1 MKRANGNSLE
11 SRGSQRQLFI
21 GISVGAAMAVLSF
34 VVITNFWG
42 NLKGTSPASSQSE
55 NSDKRF
61 VTESSTARQNDLLSG
76 VAESDS
82 SHLTPFF
89 YAQLD
94 EVEAEELLSHVRQSA
109 EMAPTAL
116 LIETQDLLMGRLARF
131 APEQALKETWQFPVS
146 RWTGLI
152 GVVFGEWGSLNPQEA
167 MSAASTLSGTL
178 RESAVFEI
186 LDQLGEHSIED
197 TEVLEQERG
206 IQSLVDRWIAEEKA
220 LSLLDRPEE
229 AWSLVVQ
236 DNVDNRDQE
245 ALLLKIADKWL
256 QSGKFEVLRHL
267 YGPQSPF
274 FINTGFQ
281 TKIESLVAERDLQ
294 GAVDY
299 LSTIPV
305 GEQRI
310 LASRLLSR
318 LAQHDHEQ
326 AFEFASMPSQS
337 LMRKSA
343 QWAVI
348 EVWASKNP
356 EELLQK
362 TLEFPQELR
371 QSVVSSAVR
380 SIARESPASAAKQ
393 LQRAREMLG
402 PIDEQSELAVI
413 EEWIKTDP
421 IAASKW
427 VVLTMEE
434 DSRSRARGMQRIVYR
449 IAQSDPETAM
459 SLALAEEPHAWNSKS
474 GLETYVVESLVDNG
488 QVDEAIKMLDQ
499 VRESSQ
505 EMSYYHVGTG
515 LIALGRSADAI
526 QIADRLSEDVQVA
539 YLGSLVYTWLTQS
552 PVDLV
557 EKISSLPSD
566 RARTEVS
573 KRALSMINSPFVS
586 LTAAQVGRLE
596 SYITEDRSEKDPS

>member
-1 MKRANGNSLE
+1 MKRANGNSLD
-11 SRGSQRQLFI
+11 SRGSQQQLFI
-21 GISVGAAMAVLSF
+21 GISVGAAIAVLSF
-34 VVITNFWG
+34 VVITNLRD
-42 NLKGTSPASSQSE
+42 NLRGTSPASSQSE

-61 VTESSTARQNDLLSG
+61 VTESNTARQNDLLSG

-89 YAQLD
+89 YVQLD
-94 EVEAEELLSHVRQSA
+94 EIEVEELFSHVRQSA
-109 EMAPTAL
+109 EMAPTAS
-116 LIETQDLLMGRLARF
+116 LIEAQDLLMGRLARF
-131 APEQALKETWQFPVS
+131 DPKQALKETWQFPVS
-146 RWTGLI
+146 RWIDLI
-152 GVVFGEWGSLNPQEA
+152 GVVFGEWGSLNPQDA

-186 LDQLGEHSIED
+186 LDQMGEHSIED
-197 TEVLEQERG
+197 TGVLEQERG
-206 IQSLVDRWIAEEKA
+206 IQSIVDRWIAEEKA
-220 LSLLDRPEE
+220 LSLLDRPDE
-229 AWSLVVQ
+229 AWNMVVQ

-256 QSGKFEVLRHL
+256 QLGKFEVLRHL

-318 LAQHDHEQ
+318 LAEDDHEL
-326 AFEFASMPSQS
+326 AFQTASMPSQS

-362 TLEFPQELR
+362 TLEFPQDLR

-380 SIARESPASAAKQ
+380 
-393 LQRAREMLG
+393 
-402 PIDEQSELAVI
+402 
-413 EEWIKTDP
+413 
-421 IAASKW
+421 
-427 VVLTMEE
+427 
-434 DSRSRARGMQRIVYR
+434 
-449 IAQSDPETAM
+449 
-459 SLALAEEPHAWNSKS
+459 
-474 GLETYVVESLVDNG
+474 
-488 QVDEAIKMLDQ
+488 
-499 VRESSQ
+499 
-505 EMSYYHVGTG
+505 
-515 LIALGRSADAI
+515 
-526 QIADRLSEDVQVA
+526 
-539 YLGSLVYTWLTQS
+539 
-552 PVDLV
+552 
-557 EKISSLPSD
+557 
-566 RARTEVS
+566 
-573 KRALSMINSPFVS
+573 
-586 LTAAQVGRLE
+586 
-596 SYITEDRSEKDPS
+596 